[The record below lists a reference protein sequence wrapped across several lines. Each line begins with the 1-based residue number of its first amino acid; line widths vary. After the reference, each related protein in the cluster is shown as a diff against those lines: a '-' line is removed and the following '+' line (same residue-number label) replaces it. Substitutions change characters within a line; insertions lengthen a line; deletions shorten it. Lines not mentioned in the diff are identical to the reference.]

1 LSETASVPAPEPKV
15 GPASPWRDRSVLLTG
30 ATGLLGGYVA
40 RSLILGGAGL
50 VTLVRDRAPESLFSR
65 WGLHERAATVRG
77 DVTDQALLERVIGEY
92 EVEVVIHLAAQTLVT
107 VANRNPV
114 STFDT
119 NIRGTWALLEA
130 CRRSPRLGAVVVAS
144 SDKAYGDQGG
154 APYTEDLP
162 LLGAHPYDASK
173 AAADRLAQT
182 YAATWG
188 LPIGITRCGNLF
200 GGGDLNWSRVVPGT
214 VRSLLRGERPVVRS
228 DGSPVRDWFYVEDGA
243 AATLHLAARLLEDRS
258 LHGQAWNLSAEAPLS
273 VSALVA
279 QITAQMGLEVEPV
292 IQGQGRGEIQS
303 QRLDAAKARRRLGW
317 APRFSMAEG
326 IDRSVAWYRDLLT
339 GGAA

>member
-1 LSETASVPAPEPKV
+1 
-15 GPASPWRDRSVLLTG
+15 
-30 ATGLLGGYVA
+30 
-40 RSLILGGAGL
+40 
-50 VTLVRDRAPESLFSR
+50 
-65 WGLHERAATVRG
+65 
-77 DVTDQALLERVIGEY
+77 
-92 EVEVVIHLAAQTLVT
+92 
-107 VANRNPV
+107 
-114 STFDT
+114 
-119 NIRGTWALLEA
+119 
-130 CRRSPRLGAVVVAS
+130 
-144 SDKAYGDQGG
+144 
-154 APYTEDLP
+154 

>member
-1 LSETASVPAPEPKV
+1 V

-200 GGGDLNWSRVVPGT
+200 GGGDLNWSRVVP
-214 VRSLLRGERPVVRS
+214 
-228 DGSPVRDWFYVEDGA
+228 
-243 AATLHLAARLLEDRS
+243 RLLEDRS